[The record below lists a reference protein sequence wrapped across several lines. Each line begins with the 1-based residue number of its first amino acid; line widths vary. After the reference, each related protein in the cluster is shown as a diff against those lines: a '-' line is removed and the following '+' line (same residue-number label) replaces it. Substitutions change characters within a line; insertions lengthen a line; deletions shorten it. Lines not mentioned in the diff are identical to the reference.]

1 MSDRE
6 ILYKQ
11 IIIELLSKYIADKES
26 LIAEYSGDFKKSAK
40 ELKQEVMSYLEKI
53 DENEEMFNEL
63 VKDSWLFED
72 KKESEG

>member
-11 IIIELLSKYIADKES
+11 IIIELLSKYIKDKES
-26 LIAEYSGDFKKSAK
+26 LIAEYSGDFEKSAE

-63 VKDSWLFED
+63 VKDSCLFD
-72 KKESEG
+72 GSWIFD

>member
-11 IIIELLSKYIADKES
+11 IIIELLSKYIDDKEN
-26 LIAEYSGDFKKSAK
+26 LIAEYSGDFEESAK

-63 VKDSWLFED
+63 VKDSYLFEQA
-72 KKESEG
+72 ESEV

>member
-11 IIIELLSKYIADKES
+11 IIIELLSKYIKDKES
-26 LIAEYSGDFKKSAK
+26 LIAEYSGDFEKSAK
-40 ELKQEVMSYLEKI
+40 KLKQEVMSYLEKI

-63 VKDSWLFED
+63 VKDSWLFD
-72 KKESEG
+72 

>member
-11 IIIELLSKYIADKES
+11 IIIELLSKYIKDKEN
-26 LIAEYSGDFKKSAK
+26 LIAEYSGDFEKSVE
-40 ELKQEVMSYLEKI
+40 ELKQEVMSYLKKI

-63 VKDSWLFED
+63 VKDSCLFD
-72 KKESEG
+72 GSWIFD

>member
-11 IIIELLSKYIADKES
+11 IIIELLSKHIEDKES
-26 LIAEYSGDFKKSAK
+26 LIAEYSGDFEESVK
-40 ELKQEVMSYLEKI
+40 ELKQEVMSYLDKI

-63 VKDSWLFED
+63 VKDNWLFN
-72 KKESEG
+72 

>member
-11 IIIELLSKYIADKES
+11 IIIELLSKYIEDQENR
-26 LIAEYSGDFKKSAK
+26 IAEYSGDFEKSAK

-63 VKDSWLFED
+63 VKDSLLFEIR
-72 KKESEG
+72 

>member
-11 IIIELLSKYIADKES
+11 IIIELLSKYINDRES
-26 LIAEYSGDFKKSAK
+26 LIAEYSGDFEKSSK

-63 VKDSWLFED
+63 VKDSWLFD
-72 KKESEG
+72 